1 MRTRLTTSEVELLPD
16 ISKAVRPTMLS
27 PTGRL
32 KIECTAMAA
41 AQNQSVTDLMQE
53 ELPAPL
59 EGDWAVT
66 AVQINLYYP
75 GEAGRRTRLVT
86 AELTSMGRLRLPM
99 RDPVMKANVERYL
112 VEKGILARDQS
123 LDADE
128 FPEIDEVS
136 QPLVEG

>member
-1 MRTRLTTSEVELLPD
+1 
-16 ISKAVRPTMLS
+16 
-27 PTGRL
+27 
-32 KIECTAMAA
+32 
-41 AQNQSVTDLMQE
+41 
-53 ELPAPL
+53 
-59 EGDWAVT
+59 
-66 AVQINLYYP
+66 
-75 GEAGRRTRLVT
+75 VT